1 MGWKQ
6 TWVWTGLRLG
16 FGLGLG
22 FKLNRAWVWIGF
34 KVVVR
39 TEWASYG
46 PYDWAERDWANFGFT
61 DIWVRL

>member
-1 MGWKQ
+1 MVLN
-6 TWVWTGLRLG
+6 WV
-16 FGLGLG
+16 LG
-22 FKLNRAWVWIGF
+22 FKLNWTWVWIGF